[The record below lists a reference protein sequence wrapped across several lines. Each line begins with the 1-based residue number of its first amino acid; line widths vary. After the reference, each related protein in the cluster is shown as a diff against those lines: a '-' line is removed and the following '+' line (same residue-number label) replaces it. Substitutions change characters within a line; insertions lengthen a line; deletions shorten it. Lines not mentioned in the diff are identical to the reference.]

1 MLREKEQHNSQER
14 HRMQRSQR
22 AREGGFTQIEIVL
35 VIIII
40 GLLSAVA
47 IARFPTIP
55 KTGPAARRL
64 ARDIRYA
71 KQLANR
77 LQDTG
82 GNPCCGIYFIDS
94 TSYRIFKNNNTGT
107 AAIDPATGG
116 SLVVTLSGQFSG
128 VTISQSFSGNTL
140 KFNSLGTP
148 LDGSDTPLG
157 ATATITVSGNGG
169 NHTVTVEP
177 NTGKVNES

>member
-77 LQDTG
+77 LQTM
-82 GNPCCGIYFIDS
+82 CGIYFIDS

-128 VTISQSFSGNTL
+128 VTISQSFSGDTL
-140 KFNSLGTP
+140 KFNALGTP
-148 LDGSDTPLG
+148 MDGADTPLG
-157 ATATITVSGNGG
+157 AAATITVSGNGG